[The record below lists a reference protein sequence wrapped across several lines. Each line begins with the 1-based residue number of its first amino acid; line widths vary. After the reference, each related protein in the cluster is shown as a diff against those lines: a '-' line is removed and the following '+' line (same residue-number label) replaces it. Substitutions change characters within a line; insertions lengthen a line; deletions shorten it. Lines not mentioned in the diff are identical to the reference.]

1 MTATQVQDNL
11 LSVIVVVA
19 ADWFG
24 RDAASSAQVGRT
36 DTRSSLGACGAAR
49 RWRQRSRIGVS
60 VPAKE
65 LLGDVVLD
73 YVDVLLGVVLGV
85 GLSISALKVI
95 FDKVDGEARSSFYM
109 PIVASVE
116 PDGCKE
122 LNSLLS
128 CKG

>member
-1 MTATQVQDNL
+1 MHFRRRVPAESFLRVTAAKVQYNL
-11 LSVIVVVA
+11 LSVIIVVA

-24 RDAASSAQVGRT
+24 RHASSSAQVGRT
-36 DTRSSLGACGAAR
+36 NASSSLGASGAAW
-49 RWRQRSRIGVS
+49 RWRQRSRIGVG

-95 FDKVDGEARSSFYM
+95 FDKVDGEVRSSFYM
-109 PIVASVE
+109 PIVALV
-116 PDGCKE
+116 
-122 LNSLLS
+122 
-128 CKG
+128 